1 MNVLEYLQKKYSVV
15 VPTTIK
21 KAEANILGIVYP
33 LTPNWLAQHG
43 SREIDSGMKARLVQS
58 LIARNDRFSADG
70 LAALGE
76 TMPSKP
82 SSPPMAKADRKHKA
96 RVAKKA
102 AKVRA
107 LEAKLAAGKKVAC
120 TYPKKVA
127 VRGVD
132 VSSPDFLQTY
142 EWRRVRMEA
151 IKKYGPVCMCCGA
164 TKDTGA
170 VINVDHIK
178 PRKLFPQLA
187 LSLENLQIL
196 CHECNHGKGNWDMTD
211 WRPQDDD
218 FESIRILREIARG

>member
-1 MNVLEYLQKKYSVV
+1 MNILEYLQKKYSVV

-21 KAEANILGIVYP
+21 KAEANIFGISYP
-33 LTPNWLAQHG
+33 LTQNWLSLHG
-43 SREIDSGMKARLVQS
+43 GREIDSGMKARLVQS

-70 LAALGE
+70 LSALGE
-76 TMPSKP
+76 TMPPKP
-82 SSPPMAKADRKHKA
+82 SPPPMAKADRKHKA

-107 LEAKLAAGKKVAC
+107 LEAKIAAGKKAAC
-120 TYPKKVA
+120 TYPNKVS
-127 VRGVD
+127 VQGVD
-132 VSSPDFLQTY
+132 VSSNDFLQTY

-178 PRKLFPQLA
+178 PRKLFPGLA
-187 LSLENLQIL
+187 LSLDNLQIL

-211 WRPQDDD
+211 WRPQEDD